1 MNVIR
6 HKMVAQQSQFVKIG
20 ILSKQIEIHLAL
32 VIGSKNELAGIA
44 SLSYVM
50 RSVNVYDTY

>member
-6 HKMVAQQSQFVKIG
+6 NKMVAQQSQFVKIG
-20 ILSKQIEIHLAL
+20 VLSKQIEIHLAL

-50 RSVNVYDTY
+50 RNVNV